1 MYNKNKKEVLN
12 MFKKK
17 EKDLVK
23 KILVVRYKSIGDTVF
38 SLPFYRELRKNHGE
52 NCQIDAIAKNADR
65 ILLETSP
72 YIDNIICD
80 EELCFSKNKNI
91 FKIFKILSQYD
102 KVYFLF
108 KDIKLTILT
117 FLVGIKERVGL
128 GFKGNLFLTKSI
140 KYDTSINVIDLYL
153 RVLEEDGLTVENRTY
168 ENAIKISEDK
178 FKTNKTLQNKY
189 ITIQAFSRCDKK
201 DWNINGWE
209 KVLDYVTNT
218 LNYDVVLLG
227 GDKDYESY
235 TQIKCNKDKVH
246 NLCGCSL
253 EESIGYVKNS
263 ELHIGI
269 DSGLI
274 HISAL
279 LHKNSILLNGS
290 TSLIHWGP
298 RNPNCHV
305 ITKNFECSP
314 CLFNINYRVPCLCET
329 SPKCLDAISPEE
341 VIEEIKLIVK

>member
-1 MYNKNKKEVLN
+1 

-17 EKDLVK
+17 EKNIK

-38 SLPFYRELRKNHGE
+38 SLPFYRELRKNYGE
-52 NCQIDAIAKNADR
+52 NCQIDAIAKNSDR

-80 EELCFSKNKNI
+80 EELCFTKNKNI
-91 FKIFKILSQYD
+91 FKIFKTLSQYD

-108 KDIKLTILT
+108 KDIKLTLLAFLT
-117 FLVGIKERVGL
+117 GIKERVGL

-153 RVLEEDGLTVENRTY
+153 KVLEEDGLTVENRTY
-168 ENAIKISEDK
+168 ENAVNVTEEDFKI
-178 FKTNKTLQNKY
+178 NKELPNNYMTV
-189 ITIQAFSRCDKK
+189 QAFSRCDKK
-201 DWNINGWE
+201 DWNIKGWE
-209 KVLDYVTNT
+209 KVFDYITNV
-218 LNYDVVLLG
+218 LGYDVMLLG

-235 TQIKCNKDKVH
+235 TQINYNKEKVH
-246 NLCGCSL
+246 NMCGSSL
-253 EESIGYVKNS
+253 KESIAYVKNAK
-263 ELHIGI
+263 LHIGI

-279 LHKNSILLNGS
+279 FHKNSILLNGS
-290 TSLIHWGP
+290 TSLVHWGP

-305 ITKNFECSP
+305 LTKNFECSP

-329 SPKCLDAISPEE
+329 SPKCLDAITPEE
-341 VIEEIKLIVK
+341 VIEEINSIIK